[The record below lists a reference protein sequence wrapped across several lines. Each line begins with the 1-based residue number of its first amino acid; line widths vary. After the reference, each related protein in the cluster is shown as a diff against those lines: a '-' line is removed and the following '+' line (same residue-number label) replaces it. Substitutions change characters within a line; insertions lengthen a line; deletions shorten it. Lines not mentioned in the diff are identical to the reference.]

1 MISLADFNNELASVG
16 GKLAPSD
23 SAAEEENGDATF
35 EISPELLY
43 TTEHEIPS
51 SREAIVMEARE
62 EEPITTGKESDAPGD
77 TTRAGD
83 RDDSGARRR
92 RGRRGGRRGRGGDQ
106 SEPK

>member
-1 MISLADFNNELASVG
+1 
-16 GKLAPSD
+16 
-23 SAAEEENGDATF
+23 
-35 EISPELLY
+35 
-43 TTEHEIPS
+43 
-51 SREAIVMEARE
+51 MEARE